1 MGGRLPTDLDRFKVG
16 RRTAAL
22 LVLLAGVIFLRGLD
36 LTAGGPSRD
45 GRISL
50 PLNTVPAKEAL
61 VPIRV
66 TVIHYRQLSHV
77 KIQVTSSSFGVL
89 LIENTP
95 HPRSGRDLG
104 YCVGRLGGG
113 GTRKLKDGSE

>member
-36 LTAGGPSRD
+36 LTAGGPPRD

-61 VPIRV
+61 VPIR
-66 TVIHYRQLSHV
+66 VIHYRQLSHV

-95 HPRSGRDLG
+95 IPGVGEILATALG
-104 YCVGRLGGG
+104 GWGGG
-113 GTRKLKDGSE
+113 GGRPGN